1 MDLIAA
7 NEKPVIGLFCVS
19 ILHVVVVAVV
29 TVVVVVVVVVAVVV
43 VVVDSSLSMRHLY
56 TYYDF
61 LKTTLRLFSN
71 AFAKTKGSLSLSL
84 SLSLSSSLFLTLSF
98 KSLDHTFTLA
108 RFCSTP
114 SQACFAN
121 THTRMHTHAAF
132 HSPHTHAHTFLH
144 RHRSFLSL
152 NTSGRNLSAEVYQC
166 DSPPSTYPHLGP
178 LSLSP
183 FSFLALSPSR
193 RCLAATGS
201 RERAD
206 ERARERLE
214 LTNDLGK
221 NGDRFLLLS
230 STKTSCLCFS
240 DFLKK
245 VNFTGEEKKL
255 QFFAE
260 SESKNCSTVQ
270 QCRSAAT
277 GSSSVTIKAS
287 KA

>member
-84 SLSLSSSLFLTLSF
+84 FLSFPHPLIQVPRSHFHAGSVLFHTLPGMLCKHTHSHAHPCCLSLSS
-98 KSLDHTFTLA
+98 
-108 RFCSTP
+108 
-114 SQACFAN
+114 
-121 THTRMHTHAAF
+121 
-132 HSPHTHAHTFLH
+132 HSHAHTFLH

-245 VNFTGEEKKL
+245 VNFTGEEKNFSSLLKPRQKIVL
-255 QFFAE
+255 QCNSAA
-260 SESKNCSTVQ
+260 VQ
-270 QCRSAAT
+270 QREAAV
-277 GSSSVTIKAS
+277 SQ
-287 KA
+287 